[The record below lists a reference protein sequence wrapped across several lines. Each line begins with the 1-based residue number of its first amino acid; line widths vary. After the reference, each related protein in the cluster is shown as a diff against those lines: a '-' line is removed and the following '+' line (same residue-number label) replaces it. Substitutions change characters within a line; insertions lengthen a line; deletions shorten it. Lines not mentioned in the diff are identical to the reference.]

1 MGAEGRQRLG
11 SARIPA
17 LDGLRG
23 LAVFA
28 VLAFHGGLSVA
39 TGGFLGVS
47 AFFTLSG
54 FLITTLLLLEW
65 EGRGRIA
72 LGHFWARRARRLLPA
87 ALLALLGI
95 AAYGAFVATGHQ
107 AGRIGGD
114 GISAMFYVANWR
126 FVLGDQSYAALFSS
140 PSPVQHFWSLAI
152 EEQFYL
158 VFPLVAIA
166 ALTLTHTRVGFRR
179 VLYVLVAISIA
190 LGWILWSPGHDPS
203 RVYYGTDTRA
213 AEVLVGA
220 ILATVV
226 AGRRRRSRIR
236 GRRVAKHIA
245 GVGALVVLATLW
257 IVADQS
263 DGWLYHGGL
272 ALHAVLTAFVI
283 AAAVQPGPVAWLLER
298 RPLRALGIISYGV
311 YLFHWPIFLWL
322 DEARVGFGGV
332 ALFLVRST
340 VTVAVAVVS
349 YRFVEQPIRTGRAI
363 TGRRPRWLVPATA
376 AGVGALLVATSV
388 GAVEPVTFAAVNAP
402 AATHASSAA
411 SSALAA
417 SRPPATESLPLTGPT
432 PPTTAPAAPL
442 PEDTAVHRVMIV
454 GDSVALTMGRGLER
468 WGPAHGIQVLNL
480 GRPYCPIARG
490 GRVAASL
497 GNAVDGCGDW
507 PTVWPEQEA
516 AFRPDVVVVLT
527 TVWDVSKRQRDEWG
541 PDYIGP
547 GDPRFDAYVREEW
560 KAAVG
565 VLGATGARVAWLAP
579 ACTPSFVFADE
590 LNYANHHYLAAVRAA
605 GAHVVDLNR
614 LLCADGQYH
623 DGLDGVAPLRPDG
636 LHFSDPGADL
646 VARWLGPILTALPP
660 RTPATAPAPG
670 LAAAAHR

>member
-1 MGAEGRQRLG
+1 MGAEGRQRVG
-11 SARIPA
+11 SARVPA

-23 LAVFA
+23 VAVFA

-87 ALLALLGI
+87 ALVALLGI
-95 AAYGAFVATGHQ
+95 AAYGAFVATGHE
-107 AGRIGGD
+107 ATRIGGD

-126 FVLGDQSYAALFSS
+126 FVIGDQSYAALFSS

-158 VFPLVAIA
+158 VFPLIAIG
-166 ALTLTHTRVGFRR
+166 ALTLTHHRVGFRR
-179 VLYVLVAISIA
+179 VLYVLVAVSLA

-220 ILATVV
+220 VLATVI
-226 AGRRRRSRIR
+226 AGRRRRSRVR
-236 GRRVAKHIA
+236 GRRIAKHIA
-245 GVGALVVLATLW
+245 GVAALLALVTLW

-272 ALHAVLTAFVI
+272 GLHAVLTAFVI
-283 AAAVQPGPVAWLLER
+283 AAAVQPGPVAWVLER
-298 RPLRALGIISYGV
+298 RPLRALGLISYGV

-322 DEARVGFGGV
+322 DEARVGVGGV
-332 ALFLVRST
+332 ALFLLRSA

-349 YRFVEQPIRTGRAI
+349 YRFVEQPIRTGRAVV
-363 TGRRPRWLVPATA
+363 GRRPRWLVPAAA
-376 AGVGALLVATSV
+376 AGVGALLLATSAA
-388 GAVEPVTFAAVNAP
+388 AVEPVTFSAVNRPAP
-402 AATHASSAA
+402 SHASSAA
-411 SSALAA
+411 SSASSASASAVAA
-417 SRPPATESLPLTGPT
+417 SPAASAGLPLTGP
-432 PPTTAPAAPL
+432 PPATT
-442 PEDTAVHRVMIV
+442 DGRVHRIMIV

-468 WGPAHGIQVLNL
+468 WGLGNGVEVLNL
-480 GRPYCPIARG
+480 GRPFCPIARG
-490 GRVAASL
+490 GRVAASF
-497 GNAVDGCGDW
+497 GNAVDHCGDW
-507 PTVWPEQEA
+507 PTNWAEQEA

-541 PDYIGP
+541 PEYIGP
-547 GDPRFDAYVREEW
+547 GDPRFDRFVRSEW
-560 KAAVG
+560 KTAVNL
-565 VLGATGARVAWLAP
+565 LGATGARVAWLRSP
-579 ACTPSFVFADE
+579 CTPPYEFDE
-590 LNYANHHYLAAVRAA
+590 ELRYANRHYLGAVREA
-605 GAHVVDLNR
+605 GAHVVDLFGF
-614 LLCADGQYH
+614 LCAGGEYH
-623 DGLDGVAPLRPDG
+623 DGLQGVAPLRPDG
-636 LHFSDPGADL
+636 LHFSDAGADL
-646 VARWLGPILTALPP
+646 VARWLGPILT
-660 RTPATAPAPG
+660 TPADAAATRGSVAPE
-670 LAAAAHR
+670 LAAPLHR